1 MSDATDWEID
11 SNGLYVATRSVPFA
25 VWLLL
30 RQPVPLMPRIN
41 WHNTSTWHHLTV
53 EAVKVAAVPP
63 KALEGTRKALALH
76 EQRSQQ
82 EGPGKAAYHRAMIAH
97 YRLLEDALG
106 STRQIAKTSVCSKA
120 ARVQTVASEI
130 LAC

>member
-41 WHNTSTWHHLTV
+41 WHNTSTWHHLTA

-76 EQRSQQ
+76 EQHSQQ
-82 EGPGKAAYHRAMIAH
+82 ECPSKAAYNRVMIAH
-97 YRLLEDALG
+97 YRLLATLF
-106 STRQIAKTSVCSKA
+106 STWQRHAKPN
-120 ARVQTVASEI
+120 RER
-130 LAC
+130 